1 MLTSGGE
8 ESRVLREGDVRG
20 EYNGVPSQPLRVY
33 LNGQH
38 DGHGKAAKDFSRTKR
53 RHKKKASPNPFA
65 ESQQDR
71 SPGWL
76 VGFLPA
82 CKPPLFGPFLL
93 RSSRQEIVF

>member
-1 MLTSGGE
+1 MQTSGGE
-8 ESRVLREGDVRG
+8 ESRVLGEGDVRR
-20 EYNGVPSQPLRVY
+20 ENDGVPSQPFCVY

-38 DGHGKAAKDFSRTKR
+38 ERYGKAAKGFPKIKR
-53 RHKKKASPNPFA
+53 GNKKKRLAIPLA

-76 VGFLPA
+76 GGFLPA
-82 CKPPLFGPFLL
+82 CKSPLFGPFLL